1 MDYYAI
7 LVVSRTATL
16 EEIRKSYKELSRKF
30 HPDRNPGDKSA
41 EDKFKEVQNAYEILG
56 DPVKKSEYDQH
67 GHISR
72 QRPADP
78 TQHDNYAQS
87 ASRRY
92 KAAQA
97 ELDAIQQQF
106 FGGGELQ
113 GKNILIHLLLTP
125 EELRSGTV
133 KPIKWKKSEKC
144 KTCDGYGA
152 AIYTKSTFVKCKAC
166 AATGNMMQI
175 PGKSGAMYPKCE
187 ICDGSG
193 FLDMF
198 CKTCKGTG
206 FSEMVIEEMMVQ
218 IPAGTPSGFQ
228 LIMRG
233 RGELAKGGIAG
244 NLHVVVIEQARS

>member
-1 MDYYAI
+1 M
-7 LVVSRTATL
+7 
-16 EEIRKSYKELSRKF
+16 KSSVTPVFVLSVCYKSAGLSRRSSADEQRTGGLHLPGP
-30 HPDRNPGDKSA
+30 HPRTPGWP
-41 EDKFKEVQNAYEILG
+41 L
-56 DPVKKSEYDQH
+56 
-67 GHISR
+67 
-72 QRPADP
+72 
-78 TQHDNYAQS
+78 
-87 ASRRY
+87 
-92 KAAQA
+92 
-97 ELDAIQQQF
+97 
-106 FGGGELQ
+106 
-113 GKNILIHLLLTP
+113 
-125 EELRSGTV
+125 TV